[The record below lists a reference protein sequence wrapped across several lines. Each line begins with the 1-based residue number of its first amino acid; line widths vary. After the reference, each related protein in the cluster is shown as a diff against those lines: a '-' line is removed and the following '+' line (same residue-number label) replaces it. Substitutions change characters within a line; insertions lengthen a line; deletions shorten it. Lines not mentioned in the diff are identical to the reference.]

1 MTRILA
7 TCFGLGIL
15 LLLIAGC
22 GSFDSDPST
31 DISPAALRSRFS
43 PLEVP
48 TIQTSQQP
56 RINLGRELFYDR
68 RLSTG
73 ENTSC
78 NSCHLL
84 NAYGVD
90 GHSYST
96 GHDGKLGGRNAPTV
110 YNASLNLAQFW
121 DGRAKD
127 LVEQAK
133 GPILNPVEMGMPS
146 SDEVVTRIKS
156 IPSYAP
162 AFRQAFPGSSD
173 PITFDHFAQA
183 VATFEQGLLTPS
195 RWDRYLDGD
204 TSALNEGEKQ
214 GLRLFLKT
222 GCASCHAGRGV
233 GGNSYQKLG
242 YPKNW
247 TNQHDL
253 GRYQVTSF
261 DRDRMVF
268 KVPTLRNI
276 EKTGPYFHDGQISS
290 LNEAIDLMA
299 QYQCGEKLSSD
310 EIDQIAIFLKTLT
323 GPLPTSY
330 IADAEPAASTGTVS
344 RVQKE
349 SANRKGAGQ

>member
-7 TCFGLGIL
+7 MCFGLGIL
-15 LLLIAGC
+15 FLLTGC

-48 TIQTSQQP
+48 TIQTSQNP
-56 RINLGRELFYDR
+56 RVNLGRELFYDK

-96 GHDGKLGGRNAPTV
+96 GHAGKLGGRNAPTV
-110 YNASLNLAQFW
+110 YNAGLNLAQFW

-146 SDEVVTRIKS
+146 SAEVITRIKS

-162 AFRQAFPGSSD
+162 AFRQAFPDSPDS
-173 PITFDHFAQA
+173 ITFDHFAEA

-195 RWDRYLDGD
+195 RWDRYLEGD
-204 TSALNEGEKQ
+204 TSAFNEQEKQ
-214 GLRLFLKT
+214 GLKLFLKT
-222 GCASCHAGRGV
+222 GCASCHAGRGL

-242 YPKNW
+242 YPKSW
-247 TNQHDL
+247 PNQHDL
-253 GRYQVTSF
+253 GRYQVTSL

-276 EKTGPYFHDGQISS
+276 EKTGPYFHDGQVAS

-299 QYQCGEKLSSD
+299 QYQCGKKLSAD
-310 EIDQIAIFLKTLT
+310 EINRIATFLKTLT
-323 GPLPTSY
+323 GPLPEKY
-330 IADAEPAASTGTVS
+330 IANVDSAAKDDTLAMP
-344 RVQKE
+344 RNE
-349 SANRKGAGQ
+349 AANGKGAGR